1 MRYLTFLIVA
11 GLVLLSFYGCGT
23 SGIDDVSLNPIIFGV
38 VNQFPDHPN
47 YLKEKTL
54 TARQQNTT
62 IESLWVK
69 GQLTRVVEQFLVAK
83 GYRVIEVESK
93 VALKDGRADMVIE
106 IVPRQVS
113 KREGTFGYGF
123 SDRKFLLGLINTK
136 PNSYVCLQLTLN
148 RKNSMR
154 VITTKREERFS
165 DIGVDTMPGEW
176 TKLTGAEKKR
186 FEENLQANMAKTL
199 DLLLSRFKI

>member
-1 MRYLTFLIVA
+1 MRYLTSLIFA
-11 GLVLLSFYGCGT
+11 GLALLSFYGCGT
-23 SGIDDVSLNPIIFGV
+23 SGIDDTSLKSINFGV

-54 TARQQNTT
+54 TTMQQNMT
-62 IESLWVK
+62 IGSLSVK
-69 GQLTRVVEQFLVAK
+69 GQLTRVVEEFLIAK

-93 VALKDGRADMVIE
+93 EALKDGRADMVIE

-136 PNSYVCLQLTLN
+136 PNSYVYMQLTLS

-154 VITTKREERFS
+154 VITTNREERFS
-165 DIGVDTMPGEW
+165 DIGVDTMPREW
-176 TKLTGAEKKR
+176 TKLTDAEKKR

-199 DLLLSRFKI
+199 GLLLSRLKI